1 MASGF
6 ILPPPT
12 CPMSDTFPDPAHAWP
27 LRTTFGGLRRSTPT
41 RARASTSSSPRATRL
56 PGEVVPYPPRNYVKF
71 IYQFVQVL
79 LAQRTLQMCTPFS
92 VEFREN

>member
-6 ILPPPT
+6 IPLPPT
-12 CPMSDTFPDPAHAWP
+12 CPMSDRFPDLVHAWP

-41 RARASTSSSPRATRL
+41 RARVSASSSPIVTRL

-79 LAQRTLQMCTPFS
+79 LAQRTQQMCTPFS